1 MITLL
6 FCVFLQFL
14 TLDIELLNY
23 YLKTPLWVN
32 VILNTEKVNT
42 NLVNKSFWRF
52 FLYFLF
58 ITIVFF
64 YSTLLISFKRPYIY
78 IFCGHSKQLTPNLPR
93 NMKDRPV
100 TINIKVVWCIPKS
113 SWYPKNITY
122 KRISRKRFRSFLN
135 I

>member
-78 IFCGHSKQLTPNLPR
+78 ILWSLKTTYPELTSKHERSASNNNHQGQ
-93 NMKDRPV
+93 V
-100 TINIKVVWCIPKS
+100 CCIPKS